1 MTTVWLGTSAAVLAY
16 LLGGIPFGL
25 LFVRLRHGRDIREMG
40 SRNIGATNVLRT
52 SGWTSGLLTLLL
64 DVAKGFVVVLTAG
77 VLTHQNRTFMALAAG
92 SAVLGHVF
100 PLYLRFKGGKGVATS
115 VGAFLAL
122 TIPSTAGA
130 VLVFLVVLALWR
142 FVSLAS
148 LLAAAFFPVLYF
160 LIDYR
165 HQPSLPVLLAVVFC
179 SGLVIFRHH
188 ENIKRLVNGTE
199 NKLTGLK
206 K

>member
-64 DVAKGFVVVLTAG
+64 DVAKGFVAVLTAG
-77 VLTHQNRTFMALAAG
+77 LLTHQNRTVVALAAG

-100 PLYLRFKGGKGVATS
+100 PLYLSFRGGKGVATS